1 MIIRNGYSEMRSF
14 MAKHCKEIPKVEDL
28 KKEAEVLADAKK
40 KEEQRLLDLYTNKKL
55 TNKNTIRKARII
67 AAEYAKANKEN

>member
-14 MAKHCKEIPKVEDL
+14 MAKHCKETPKVEDL

-40 KEEQRLLDLYTNKKL
+40 KEDQRLLDLYANKKL

-67 AAEYAKANKEN
+67 ATEYAKANKEN